1 MKKRTD
7 YKSAGVNIDAGNE
20 AVDRIKKSIKTTFS
34 DNILFTFWSDQTC
47 SSIFLQFTQAQP
59 VKSITTAEGGVVT
72 TNVKKYYDAMIDMKE
87 KQDDAYSNILS
98 HLEKLKNEQNIT
110 DEILEDVIQEQ
121 KKVERKKEDIKKQI
135 DDIIIAENL

>member
-1 MKKRTD
+1 MLVLTIKDMARRDLFLRKLNEILEMKKVKLLEQYREINR
-7 YKSAGVNIDAGNE
+7 V
-20 AVDRIKKSIKTTFS
+20 KKQTGETTHVH
-34 DNILFTFWSDQTC
+34 DEL
-47 SSIFLQFTQAQP
+47 
-59 VKSITTAEGGVVT
+59 
-72 TNVKKYYDAMIDMKE
+72 KKYYDAMIEMKE
-87 KQDDAYSNILS
+87 KQDEAYSNILT

>member
-1 MKKRTD
+1 MIVLTIKDMARRDLFLRRLNEILEMKKAKLLEQYREINRVKAET
-7 YKSAGVNIDAGNE
+7 GE
-20 AVDRIKKSIKTTFS
+20 TTYVH
-34 DNILFTFWSDQTC
+34 DEL
-47 SSIFLQFTQAQP
+47 
-59 VKSITTAEGGVVT
+59 
-72 TNVKKYYDAMIDMKE
+72 KKYYDAMIDMKE